1 MKKRVIVITLAK
13 KSRDNK
19 STEELLLRFIVLIK
33 ITKTEAERNKDKI
46 LDRGVL
52 NFQLAELNIINLHN
66 NQFGKENSIQ

>member
-19 STEELLLRFIVLIK
+19 STEELLLRFINLIK
-33 ITKTEAERNKDKI
+33 KTKAEAERNKDKI